1 MSIEQAMH
9 AELSAISMSLRDH
22 RYMDP
27 PDGGDVSLAE
37 QVARMRREC
46 DAYRKALEEIA
57 GENKQYLGH
66 GDFDIHDNCS
76 DKWARDLARSV
87 IGHYPWREETTQ

>member
-9 AELSAISMSLRDH
+9 DELSAISMSLRDH

-37 QVARMRREC
+37 QVARMRAEVDTLREALKDTMAALAAFVNT
-46 DAYRKALEEIA
+46 DAKYREPYETPLSAYDRA
-57 GENKQYLGH
+57 CAVLGQ
-66 GDFDIHDNCS
+66 GT
-76 DKWARDLARSV
+76 K
-87 IGHYPWREETTQ
+87 

>member
-9 AELSAISMSLRDH
+9 DELTAISMSLRDH

-37 QVARMRREC
+37 QVARMRKEC
-46 DAYRKALEEIA
+46 DELRVALKDAVGALAAFVDTDTKYREPYETPLSVYDRACAVLE
-57 GENKQYLGH
+57 
-66 GDFDIHDNCS
+66 GDI
-76 DKWARDLARSV
+76 
-87 IGHYPWREETTQ
+87 P